1 MVGSQGSVL
10 TNRERDVLIYV
21 ARGLTNK
28 EIADQLCTSTSAVKV
43 FLHQAYVKMG
53 ARNRAQAVVRA
64 MKSGAIGPQ
73 DIFSQDELVEL
84 LMQLG
89 PEGIQMIAELVKQRQ
104 EALAQLIGSLGVDA
118 VRALAQVTR
127 QKLGNGS
134 ASGNK
139 NP

>member
-1 MVGSQGSVL
+1 MVGSQGNIL

-64 MKSGAIGPQ
+64 IKSGAIGPQ
-73 DIFSQDELVEL
+73 EIFSQDELVEL
-84 LMQLG
+84 LTQLG
-89 PEGIQMIAELVKQRQ
+89 PDGIEMIAQLVKQRQ
-104 EALAQLIGSLGVDA
+104 EALSQLIGSLGLDA
-118 VRALAQVTR
+118 VQELAQLTK
-127 QKLGNGS
+127 QKLE
-134 ASGNK
+134 
-139 NP
+139 